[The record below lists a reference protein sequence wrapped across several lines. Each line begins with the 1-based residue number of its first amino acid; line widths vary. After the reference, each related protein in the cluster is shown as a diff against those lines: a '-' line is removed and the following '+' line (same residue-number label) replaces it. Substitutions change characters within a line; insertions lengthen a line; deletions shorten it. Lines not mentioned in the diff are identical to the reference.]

1 MYFFFD
7 QDEDLMADI
16 SPTAVIGFDGCAAT
30 DNASIASSGGGGD
43 GSNIQEIAANTEG
56 GGDGGGDDNTGV
68 PMSTLAKS
76 ESEPGNVAPSSSA
89 SSAMAPW
96 EHQDVLLSNAG
107 LPEANPLLDFGEME
121 EDFQKMLNDWEN
133 HIGIGPTTLP
143 HVSSA
148 D

>member
-1 MYFFFD
+1 
-7 QDEDLMADI
+7 MADI
-16 SPTAVIGFDGCAAT
+16 SPAAVIGFDGCAAA
-30 DNASIASSGGGGD
+30 DSASVASSGGGGGD
-43 GSNIQEIAANTEG
+43 GSSSNIQEIAANSEG
-56 GGDGGGDDNTGV
+56 SSGDVGDDNTGV

>member
-1 MYFFFD
+1 
-7 QDEDLMADI
+7 MADI
-16 SPTAVIGFDGCAAT
+16 SPTAVIGFNGCVAA
-30 DNASIASSGGGGD
+30 DNVSVASSGGGGD
-43 GSNIQEIAANTEG
+43 GGSNIQEVAHSEG
-56 GGDGGGDDNTGV
+56 SSDGGDNNNGV

-76 ESEPGNVAPSSSA
+76 ESEPGNVAPSSA
-89 SSAMAPW
+89 SAMAPW

-143 HVSSA
+143 HVSLVLVVLNWR
-148 D
+148 